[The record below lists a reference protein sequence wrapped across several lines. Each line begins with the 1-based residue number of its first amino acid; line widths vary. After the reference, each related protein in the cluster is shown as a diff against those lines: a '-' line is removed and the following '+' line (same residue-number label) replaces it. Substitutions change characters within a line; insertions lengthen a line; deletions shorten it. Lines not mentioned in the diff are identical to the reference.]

1 MCQSCVNPILEA
13 TNLEPQQMDHVQS
26 LWTREMD
33 HASPKATNF
42 CSFMWLKFE
51 ANQASCLFPGIAS
64 CRKKHQRIRR
74 KFRIPRFIGPFILEL
89 QTMAPAK
96 KAEVFHRKNS
106 TGVQSDSSGHGFDGR
121 WVAWC
126 CLGYSQR
133 MFDDTMSGLSRYM
146 FGEFSENSYWTP
158 KINLNFR

>member
-64 CRKKHQRIRR
+64 CRKK
-74 KFRIPRFIGPFILEL
+74 
-89 QTMAPAK
+89 TS
-96 KAEVFHRKNS
+96 KNS
-106 TGVQSDSSGHGFDGR
+106 AEIQNTKIHWPIHLRTPNDGTCEESRGFSSEKFNWSSVWQFWTWFR
-121 WVAWC
+121 
-126 CLGYSQR
+126 R
-133 MFDDTMSGLSRYM
+133 TLSCMMLPRLLPANVWWYHVRTVRIHVWGI
-146 FGEFSENSYWTP
+146 FW
-158 KINLNFR
+158 KLLLNT